1 MALLGKYAT
10 VSCAIRGAGWDA
22 CLGGLLVVGW
32 VSCRGGAVWEVRC
45 DRAWGTATT
54 GTGWVWRSHGSL
66 PVYGHDHRGC
76 GCVTNCVTITTYHD
90 GLRWILEDV

>member
-32 VSCRGGAVWEVRC
+32 VSCRGGAVWEGRC
-45 DRAWGTATT
+45 DRARAAATP
-54 GTGWVWRSHGSL
+54 GGQA
-66 PVYGHDHRGC
+66 GC
-76 GCVTNCVTITTYHD
+76 GVHTAACPSTVMIVVGATA
-90 GLRWILEDV
+90 